1 MTTTPSR
8 GTSLAPWLDVP
19 DGPLAL
25 GFYTAA
31 FGARE
36 VYRFVASGSFVVR
49 LSVDGAEFWI
59 TGNEATSSN
68 APTKQTPGGLGG
80 GNVRMI
86 LTVADP
92 DAMFARAL
100 AAGATEVH
108 PVGDAHG
115 WRLGRLIDPFGLH
128 WEIGRETNRA

>member
-49 LSVDGAEFWI
+49 LSVESGAKRE
-59 TGNEATSSN
+59 
-68 APTKQTPGGLGG
+68 
-80 GNVRMI
+80 
-86 LTVADP
+86 
-92 DAMFARAL
+92 RAL
-100 AAGATEVH
+100 VYVGNRRGKRRPMPGYQERLVAAAEDWHLPAFYVAALRRLAPGYRGARPAET
-108 PVGDAHG
+108 G
-115 WRLGRLIDPFGLH
+115 
-128 WEIGRETNRA
+128 EIA